1 MSNINPESESFAVYN
16 LYHFQNLS
24 LKTVLTNRKTFWV
37 KNQLADRSRSI
48 IFTTFNSIPLSITQ
62 SEEGGMRDVMINKL
76 TPLHHIVGIQFTGGI
91 EIWDNANADQPGTR
105 QLSCACC
112 GHNFGSPYPI
122 IILG

>member
-62 SEEGGMRDVMINKL
+62 SEEGGMGDVMINKL
-76 TPLHHIVGIQFTGGI
+76 TPLHYIVGIQFTGGI
-91 EIWDNANADQPGTR
+91 EIWDNANTDQPSTG
-105 QLSCACC
+105 
-112 GHNFGSPYPI
+112 
-122 IILG
+122 